1 MIKYP
6 CTVTLT
12 IIFNIIIKHMK
23 KLILSLAL
31 LCASTNFYA
40 QETDLGALI
49 NQGKAAL
56 EAKNYQEAYTK
67 FSSYLSQT
75 HEQDSVIAYN
85 CGVCADKIKK
95 PAEAAKYFG
104 IAVDKKY
111 NLANAYIGLAGALKD
126 QKKNAEYLNTL
137 KAGLEAVPN
146 NKTLTKMLA
155 TYYVNQG
162 TVALQGK
169 KQKEAEEAFKEA
181 LEVQPKNINA
191 LNRLGSLYYTRG
203 AGLVATDLEKAKD
216 DFKLAKQY
224 LEQLLPLLSPQ
235 KAAHKKMQSNT
246 QTMLDYINSQ
256 IQ

>member
-1 MIKYP
+1 
-6 CTVTLT
+6 
-12 IIFNIIIKHMK
+12 MK
-23 KLILSLAL
+23 KLILSIAL
-31 LCASTNFYA
+31 FCASTNFFA
-40 QETDLGALI
+40 QEADLGALI

-56 EAKNYQEAYTK
+56 EAKNYQEAYAK

-75 HEQDSVIAYN
+75 NEQDSVIAYN

-95 PAEAAKYFG
+95 PTEAAKYFG

-126 QKKNAEYLNTL
+126 QKKNSEYLNTL
-137 KAGLEAVPN
+137 KTGLEAVPG

-162 TVALQGK
+162 TLALKAK
-169 KQKEAEEAFKEA
+169 KQLEAEKSFKEA
-181 LEVQPKNINA
+181 LAVDSKNINA
-191 LNRLGSLYYTRG
+191 LNRLGSLYYTNG
-203 AGLVATDLEKAKD
+203 AGLVATDLDKAKAE
-216 DFKLAKQY
+216 FKEAKQY

-235 KAAHKKMQSNT
+235 KAAHKKMQANT

-256 IQ
+256 LK

>member
-1 MIKYP
+1 
-6 CTVTLT
+6 
-12 IIFNIIIKHMK
+12 MK
-23 KLILSLAL
+23 KLILSIAL
-31 LCASTNFYA
+31 FCASTNFFA
-40 QETDLGALI
+40 QEADLGALI

-56 EAKNYQEAYTK
+56 EAKNYQEAYAK

-75 HEQDSVIAYN
+75 NEQDSVIAYN

-126 QKKNAEYLNTL
+126 QKKNTEYLNTL
-137 KAGLEAVPN
+137 KAGIEAVPD

-162 TVALQGK
+162 TLALKGK
-169 KQKEAEEAFKEA
+169 KQQEAEKAFKEA
-181 LEVQPKNINA
+181 LAVDSKNINA
-191 LNRLGSLYYTRG
+191 LNRLGSLYYTNG
-203 AGLVATDLEKAKD
+203 AGLVATDLDKAKAE
-216 DFKLAKQY
+216 FKEAKLY

-235 KAAHKKMQSNT
+235 KAAHKKMQANT